1 MNLNFF
7 KDIHRPMTDITETKP
22 ARAPAEILAHD
33 ANAVDLLLSKAG
45 ARIRAGRLSVV
56 TPSGARF
63 TFKGTVPGPSA
74 RIIIHRWRAL
84 GAMALKASVGLG
96 QSYARGDWDSPDLP
110 VLVAFLACN
119 VDQGARHTTLARI
132 SRRIRHMVSEL
143 RPNSL
148 AGSRRK
154 IAYHY
159 DIGNDF
165 YGTWLDSS
173 WTYSGALFQHPD
185 MTLEQA
191 QIAKYRR
198 LAEKLSLAPGD
209 HILEIGCGWG
219 SFALFAA
226 LEYGVRVTGVTLSE
240 EQLALARQRAHEAGV
255 ENQVNFNLRDYRELR
270 GQYSH
275 IVSVE
280 MLEAV
285 GESYWPVYFDTLSR
299 CLAPGGCVAI
309 QSIVIDPTAYP
320 DYRAGAD
327 FIQSCIFPGG
337 MLPSTPII
345 MNEAERAGLILQDE
359 AMFGLH
365 YARTLN
371 IWRQKFTAALP
382 QVIDQG
388 FDENFC
394 RLWNFYLAYC
404 EGGFLAGRVDVG
416 QWVFKKSLSDSRIES
431 AQS

>member
-1 MNLNFF
+1 
-7 KDIHRPMTDITETKP
+7 MTDIINTKP
-22 ARAPAEILAHD
+22 AGAPTEIVAQD
-33 ANAVDLLLSKAG
+33 ANAMDLLLSRAG

-63 TFKGTVPGPSA
+63 TFKGALAGPSA

-110 VLVAFLACN
+110 ALVAFLACN
-119 VDQGARHTTLARI
+119 VDQGASPTMSAQI
-132 SRRIRHMVSEL
+132 SRRIRNMVTQL

-148 AGSRRK
+148 GGSRRK

-159 DIGNDF
+159 DIGNAF
-165 YGTWLDSS
+165 YGTWLDPS
-173 WTYSGALFQHPD
+173 WTYSSAMFQHPD
-185 MTLEQA
+185 MTLAQA
-191 QIAKYRR
+191 QTAKYRHM
-198 LAEKLSLAPGD
+198 AESLSLAPGD
-209 HILEIGCGWG
+209 HVLEIGCGWG
-219 SFALFAA
+219 GFALFVAK
-226 LEYGVRVTGVTLSE
+226 EYGVRVTGITLSE
-240 EQLALARQRAHEAGV
+240 EQLALARHRALEAGV
-255 ENQVNFNLRDYRELR
+255 DTQVDFHLRDYRQLR

-285 GESYWPVYFDTLSR
+285 GEAYWPVYFDTLAR
-299 CLAPGGCVAI
+299 CLAPGGRAAI
-309 QSIVIDPTAYP
+309 QCIVIDPAAYP
-320 DYRAGAD
+320 NYRAGAD

-337 MLPSTPII
+337 MLPTAAII
-345 MNEAERAGLILQDE
+345 AGEAERAGLTPRGE
-359 AMFGLH
+359 SMFGLH

-371 IWRQKFTAALP
+371 MWRQNFTAAVPKL
-382 QVIDQG
+382 IDQG
-388 FDENFC
+388 FDKYFC

-416 QWVFKKSLSDSRIES
+416 QWVFEKPLSDSSVEGAKS
-431 AQS
+431 